1 MNRPQESDQQFREI
15 IDDLE
20 AIVWEAD
27 AATWQFTF
35 VNRQAE
41 QILGYSVER
50 WLSEPNFWVN
60 HIHPDD
66 RERAVTTCMHAT
78 ANGENH
84 QFDYRALAADG
95 RIVWLRDRVR
105 VVKNDAGKPVW
116 LRGVMVD
123 ITDSHRSDQLL
134 RESEERFR
142 RIFEDGP
149 FGITILGLDSRFQ
162 KANDTFCNML
172 GYRADELLGRTY
184 LEITHPDDMEKEIEL
199 TKQVFGGVIPNF
211 NTEKRLVKKNG
222 EVVWVNLAATVITA
236 ADGSPLYGLGMIEDI
251 TARKQAHEALVA
263 AKELAEAANRAKSE
277 FLANMSHEIRTP
289 MHGVMGMVDLV
300 LDTDLN
306 PEQRD
311 CLEIARASASS
322 LLAILND
329 ILDFSKIEA
338 GHLELEET
346 PFSVAA
352 LVHETCSMVDLAA
365 RNKGLELRH
374 DIGDSVPPVLAGDP
388 LRLRQVLLNLI
399 NNAIKFTSRGFVEV
413 RVTLKELQADG
424 AIVAFTVADTGIGMS
439 PSQQRLIFDAF
450 RQADGST
457 SRRYGGTGLGLSISR
472 RLVEL
477 MNGEIGVQSQPGLG
491 SSFHFTV
498 KLMRHSV

>member
-1 MNRPQESDQQFREI
+1 MSQPRESEEQFREI
-15 IDDLE
+15 IDDVE

-27 AATWQFTF
+27 AATLQFTF
-35 VNRQAE
+35 VNRRAE
-41 QILGYSVER
+41 EILGYSVDD

-66 RERAVTTCMHAT
+66 RERAVATCIHAT

-95 RIVWLRDRVR
+95 RIVWLRDRVS
-105 VVKNDAGKPVW
+105 VVKNDAGKPMW

-123 ITDSHRSDQLL
+123 ITESYRSDQLL

-162 KANDTFCNML
+162 RANETFCNML
-172 GYRADELLGRTY
+172 GYSADELLGRTY

-211 NTEKRLVKKNG
+211 KTEKRLVKKNG

-236 ADGSPLYGLGMIEDI
+236 PDGSALYGLGMIEDI
-251 TARKQAHEALVA
+251 TERKRAHEALVA

-289 MHGVMGMVDLV
+289 MNGMMGMVDLV
-300 LDTDLN
+300 LETELN
-306 PEQRD
+306 ADQRD
-311 CLEIARASASS
+311 CLEMARASASS
-322 LLAILND
+322 LMSILND

-338 GHLELEET
+338 GHLAIEET

-352 LVHETCSMVDLAA
+352 LVHETCSMVDLVA
-365 RNKGLELRH
+365 RKKGLDLRREM
-374 DIGDSVPPVLAGDP
+374 GDGMPPALVGDP

-413 RVTLKELQADG
+413 RAELRELQADC
-424 AIVAFTVADTGIGMS
+424 AVVVFSVTDTGIGMS
-439 PSQQRLIFDAF
+439 PSQQRVVFDAF

-457 SRRYGGTGLGLSISR
+457 SRRYGGTGLGLTISR

-477 MNGEIGVQSQPGLG
+477 MNGEIGVESQPGQG

-498 KLMRHSV
+498 KLKRQIV